1 MSVDTLTVVHEIR
14 KSGYPLLPFLRFGFI
29 ARNQLPLLVLY
40 ETTDRLPLIKFDRV
54 VVLPLAALSMKP
66 PPPPCCHPVYVEVVG
81 YIKVRVR
88 FPLAVETDLMLVG
101 SNLRVGEKVQQVHV
115 VVQELWPRPQ
125 LLLQPRLSLGWKLG
139 DHLDTEGLEG
149 VAYGSFGLE
158 HL

>member
-1 MSVDTLTVVHEIR
+1 MSVDNRKVREIR
-14 KSGYPLLPFLRFGFI
+14 KSGHPLLNPLLPFLRFGFI

-40 ETTDRLPLIKFDRV
+40 ETTDRQ
-54 VVLPLAALSMKP
+54 VLPLAALSMKP

>member
-1 MSVDTLTVVHEIR
+1 M
-14 KSGYPLLPFLRFGFI
+14 PFLRFGFI

-40 ETTDRLPLIKFDRV
+40 ETTDRQ
-54 VVLPLAALSMKP
+54 VLPLAALSMKP
-66 PPPPCCHPVYVEVVG
+66 PPPPCCHPAYAEVVG
-81 YIKVRVR
+81 YIEVRVR

-115 VVQELWPRPQ
+115 VVQELWPPPQ

>member
-1 MSVDTLTVVHEIR
+1 MSVDNRKVREIR
-14 KSGYPLLPFLRFGFI
+14 KSGHPLLPFLRFGFI

-40 ETTDRLPLIKFDRV
+40 ETTDRQ
-54 VVLPLAALSMKP
+54 VLPLAALSMKP

-149 VAYGSFGLE
+149 VAYGSFRLE

>member
-1 MSVDTLTVVHEIR
+1 
-14 KSGYPLLPFLRFGFI
+14 
-29 ARNQLPLLVLY
+29 
-40 ETTDRLPLIKFDRV
+40 
-54 VVLPLAALSMKP
+54 MKP
-66 PPPPCCHPVYVEVVG
+66 PPPPCCHPVYAEVVG